1 MRTTSTSSSRS
12 VDSGLYDVTVH
23 DVAELILFVWS
34 WPCLIINCCVCQ
46 NGVGQK
52 ANPLIDYVIIINGE
66 TKLADFSE
74 LLLPNV
80 WIVTRD
86 NSCYDGGA
94 IGQVLED
101 HPTLWLYKYFVLI
114 NSSVRGPFL
123 PHYWP
128 SSLPW
133 TAAFTQLIND
143 RVKLVGT
150 TISCELQVHVQ
161 SMLLATDQ
169 IGLKALREE
178 GALSCPTSM
187 REAINGYEL
196 GSTAAMFKRG

>member
-169 IGLKALREE
+169 KIGRAHV
-178 GALSCPTSM
+178 
-187 REAINGYEL
+187 
-196 GSTAAMFKRG
+196 